1 MSLYTKD
8 NKHYM
13 FISHVYRVREYSGCL
28 QFLRMRNV
36 TTGFDLTRPLTRF
49 IKNNR
54 MPSRNISTL
63 ISKQTDGNPS

>member
-1 MSLYTKD
+1 MSLYTKN

-49 IKNNR
+49 I
-54 MPSRNISTL
+54 
-63 ISKQTDGNPS
+63 